1 MCPRL
6 RGYNVKLLTKE
17 IERKLLANADL
28 PEEERKPWLKLFG
41 GGACTWLISEIV
53 EVVPESGGDMT
64 LFGLCDLGMGFPE
77 LGYVSFNE
85 LRELKF
91 PPFGLPI
98 ERDLHWSPSLSI
110 GAYAEAA
117 RERGRIVDPMRETS
131 DLISRRVLEGR

>member
-1 MCPRL
+1 M
-6 RGYNVKLLTKE
+6 KLLTKE
-17 IERKLLANADL
+17 VQRKLLANVDL
-28 PEEERKPWLKLFG
+28 PENERKPWLKLFG
-41 GGACTWLISEIV
+41 GSACTWLISEIV
-53 EVVPESGGDMT
+53 EIIPNSGGDMT